1 MIYIISSESS
11 PNKASHFL
19 PSPVLFFFFFFFWFE
34 WLLCIHPLVR
44 LFLRVCLLVFFVFVW
59 TTQFSSMPAASVHV
73 NNHNKFLHTLNYI
86 TILLLK
92 FKLTFFINNPS
103 DRRFFTYIKCWNLKV
118 KKANNVNTD
127 KRAFVDTCNKY
138 LIKEYIALF
147 VDWIRFDHM

>member
-1 MIYIISSESS
+1 MRRISFFFLGQLLVIYIISSESS

-19 PSPVLFFFFFFFWFE
+19 LSSRTFLF
-34 WLLCIHPLVR
+34 IY
-44 LFLRVCLLVFFVFVW
+44 LFLFLFLMTISYISHSQISPCMSSCLCRYSLCLFE
-59 TTQFSSMPAASVHV
+59 QH
-73 NNHNKFLHTLNYI
+73 I
-86 TILLLK
+86 
-92 FKLTFFINNPS
+92 INNPS

>member
-1 MIYIISSESS
+1 
-11 PNKASHFL
+11 
-19 PSPVLFFFFFFFWFE
+19 
-34 WLLCIHPLVR
+34 
-44 LFLRVCLLVFFVFVW
+44 
-59 TTQFSSMPAASVHV
+59 MPAASVHV